1 MRKQECLSREKHPQN
16 FISIKISGIYSRPP
30 YTEYIST
37 RWYRAPECL
46 LTDGFYSYKMDL
58 FAAGCVWF
66 EVMALFP
73 LFPGQ
78 NEMDQVHKFLSLLE
92 YMGVYTIYFLSR
104 WASTMIIF
112 LDSLIAEPRI
122 IHSGC
127 ILQKKIFSPSSKKS
141 TAFSGLQVKRRCG
154 SLS

>member
-1 MRKQECLSREKHPQN
+1 MGNSKFHMN
-16 FISIKISGIYSRPP
+16 SGIYSRPP

-78 NEMDQVHKFLSLLE
+78 NEMDQLQKIHSILGTPSEDVLRKFKLNSDVAFPDKKGSVFLLFSDQSL
-92 YMGVYTIYFLSR
+92 Y
-104 WASTMIIF
+104 
-112 LDSLIAEPRI
+112 RI
-122 IHSGC
+122 IT
-127 ILQKKIFSPSSKKS
+127 LY
-141 TAFSGLQVKRRCG
+141 
-154 SLS
+154 